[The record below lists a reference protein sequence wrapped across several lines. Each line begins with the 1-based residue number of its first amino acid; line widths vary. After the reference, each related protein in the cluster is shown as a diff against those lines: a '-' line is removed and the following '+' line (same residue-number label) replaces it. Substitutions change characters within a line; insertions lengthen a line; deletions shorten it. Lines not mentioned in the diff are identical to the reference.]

1 MRKISEDITAAQLW
15 NVYGSFGYVNSPV
28 RKEASKVSVSNEEY
42 EISSEYVEDENGV
55 TLRTG
60 KIKNISGHNIEVN
73 CLMSKFVF
81 DGGEYEVYTQANTWQ
96 NESLGSWQP
105 VITAVSAESRGVRN
119 AYGAAPFVAIWNNQ
133 TGRGTAF
140 HIITRLA
147 WRFEVANV
155 PEVGEANR
163 LEVEIG
169 LNNANFIASLAHGEE
184 LELPEILFYEFRNKR
199 DLDCYK
205 LHCYFNK
212 KYPRREMPV
221 IYNTWLYKFE
231 KIDFE
236 NVAAQV
242 KTAKDL
248 GVEYFV
254 IDAAWYGH
262 GDFWDCRGDWFEN
275 REEAFRGRMSEL
287 SEMVREAGMKFGFWL
302 EVETGGPNSVM
313 RKTYKDY
320 YFTYH
325 MNGDELYFFDFSNPQ
340 ACEYMF
346 KTVSGLVERYHA
358 GFIKF
363 DFNQDLKL
371 DIHQHAFKDYFKGYD
386 DFIKKIRNRYPDLYL
401 ENCASGGLRMN
412 LANGMDFDSFWLSDN
427 QSPYEGMRIF
437 KDTIRRMPPQMI
449 EKWAV
454 VQSVCDFKH
463 CYGEAM
469 NEKIISTNDATWTD
483 VRGVNQSYLEGFLTG
498 SPIGLSCDLNSLSDS
513 VCAGLKKFIERFK
526 KDRNFWKKA
535 VCRIL
540 ADTEAVL
547 VLEYS
552 DMDFEKSEILVYTNR
567 IRQTNIVIYPK
578 LNCKANYRINGEN
591 VVSGIEIDKDGID
604 VKLDGNYSVK
614 RVTVERI

>member
-1 MRKISEDITAAQLW
+1 M
-15 NVYGSFGYVNSPV
+15 
-28 RKEASKVSVSNEEY
+28 
-42 EISSEYVEDENGV
+42 
-55 TLRTG
+55 
-60 KIKNISGHNIEVN
+60 
-73 CLMSKFVF
+73 
-81 DGGEYEVYTQANTWQ
+81 
-96 NESLGSWQP
+96 
-105 VITAVSAESRGVRN
+105 
-119 AYGAAPFVAIWNNQ
+119 
-133 TGRGTAF
+133 
-140 HIITRLA
+140 
-147 WRFEVANV
+147 
-155 PEVGEANR
+155 
-163 LEVEIG
+163 
-169 LNNANFIASLAHGEE
+169 
-184 LELPEILFYEFRNKR
+184 
-199 DLDCYK
+199 
-205 LHCYFNK
+205 
-212 KYPRREMPV
+212 
-221 IYNTWLYKFE
+221 
-231 KIDFE
+231 
-236 NVAAQV
+236 
-242 KTAKDL
+242 
-248 GVEYFV
+248 
-254 IDAAWYGH
+254 
-262 GDFWDCRGDWFEN
+262 
-275 REEAFRGRMSEL
+275 
-287 SEMVREAGMKFGFWL
+287 
-302 EVETGGPNSVM
+302 M

-325 MNGDELYFFDFSNPQ
+325 MNDDELYFFDFSNPQ

-386 DFIKKIRNRYPDLYL
+386 NFIKKIRNRYPDLYL

-437 KDTIRRMPPQMI
+437 KDTMLRMPPQMI

-483 VRGVNQSYLEGFLTG
+483 VRGVNPSYLEDFLTG
-498 SPIGLSCDLNSLSDS
+498 SPIGFSCDLNSLSDS
-513 VCAGLKKFIERFK
+513 VRAGLKEFIERFK

-552 DMDFEKSEILVYTNR
+552 DRDFEKSEILVYTNR

-591 VVSGIEIDKDGID
+591 VVSGIEIDKAGID
-604 VKLDGNYSVK
+604 VKLDGNYSTK